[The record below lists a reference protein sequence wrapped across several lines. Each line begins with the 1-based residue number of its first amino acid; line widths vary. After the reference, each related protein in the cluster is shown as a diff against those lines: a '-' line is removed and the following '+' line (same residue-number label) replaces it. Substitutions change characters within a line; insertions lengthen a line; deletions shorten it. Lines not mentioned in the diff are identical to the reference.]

1 METSS
6 LKNSLR
12 KNKMTLET
20 NRFLRKKQKK
30 AKNVTWFAV
39 FVFCVIWGT
48 GFVLYF
54 IFGGI

>member
-1 METSS
+1 
-6 LKNSLR
+6 
-12 KNKMTLET
+12 MTLET